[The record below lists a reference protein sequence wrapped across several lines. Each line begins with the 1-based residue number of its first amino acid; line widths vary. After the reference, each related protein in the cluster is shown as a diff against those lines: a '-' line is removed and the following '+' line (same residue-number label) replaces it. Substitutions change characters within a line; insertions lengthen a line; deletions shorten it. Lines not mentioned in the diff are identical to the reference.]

1 MRQRQILNFSNL
13 YSQKNVVKRIL
24 FDFEVEW
31 RSVERCHSYFLLNLL
46 LVLEI
51 DNIVRL
57 FPSHHRFVPINTF

>member
-1 MRQRQILNFSNL
+1 MNFSNL

-57 FPSHHRFVPINTF
+57 FGSVKSFAQIGLQSLAQM